1 MKCITKFIIVTATF
15 GSACFLVRES
25 KWHQHTA
32 ILVILLLPL
41 DLFINVA
48 NFFQKVP
55 NRDFSFWVQLFCFQ
69 PEDEVWF
76 GDLLPH
82 RDQVAVGLQHHIS
95 VQSPLLRVQVL
106 PLLLGEIH
114 SHVLK
119 CHKCL
124 GFRHFLLFLGK
135 VRDA

>member
-76 GDLLPH
+76 GDLLPWGF
-82 RDQVAVGLQHHIS
+82 AIS
-95 VQSPLLRVQVL
+95 CSSWEKSEMRE
-106 PLLLGEIH
+106 G
-114 SHVLK
+114 
-119 CHKCL
+119 
-124 GFRHFLLFLGK
+124 
-135 VRDA
+135 